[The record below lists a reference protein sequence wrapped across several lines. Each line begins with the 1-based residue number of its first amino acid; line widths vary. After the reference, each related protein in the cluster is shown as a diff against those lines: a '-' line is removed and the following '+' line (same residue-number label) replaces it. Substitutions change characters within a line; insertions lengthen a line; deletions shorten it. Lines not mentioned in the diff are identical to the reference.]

1 MWWAAEQVECAAQK
15 EREAKYRQKRVRR
28 WVDQRLKDYYRDDLL
43 PPSYAEAEALLNR
56 AIVAARHKGLVQD
69 LRAEL

>member
-56 AIVAARHKGLVQD
+56 AIIEARHKGLVQD